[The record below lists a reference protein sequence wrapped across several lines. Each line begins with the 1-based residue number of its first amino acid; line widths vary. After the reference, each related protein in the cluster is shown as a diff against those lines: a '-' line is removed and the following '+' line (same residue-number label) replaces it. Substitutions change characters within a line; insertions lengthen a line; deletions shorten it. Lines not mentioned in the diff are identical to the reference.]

1 MENDIRKI
9 PVHVSIIM
17 DGNGRWAK
25 EKGLSRIYGH
35 REGAESVR
43 ASCRLAME
51 SGGKYL
57 SLFAFSE
64 ENWGR
69 PKEEVDA
76 LMGLMLDSL
85 VNERRM
91 FMDNRIRFRV
101 IGSEQGISG
110 EILDRIASLE
120 AETRDFDAMTLI
132 VFFNYSGKWDI
143 MQAAEKF
150 ACRKSAMGASG
161 TSGDVS
167 DKEIFESCLSTYG
180 IPDPDLLIRTS
191 GEKRLSNFMLWQC
204 AYTEFYFAD
213 VFWPDFREKDW
224 ALALDSYSNRDRRYG
239 KIK

>member
-1 MENDIRKI
+1 
-9 PVHVSIIM
+9 M

-51 SGGKYL
+51 SGVKYL

-150 ACRKSAMGASG
+150 ACRKSAMGSSG

-213 VFWPDFREKDW
+213 VFWPDFREKYW
-224 ALALDSYSNRDRRYG
+224 AFALDSYSNRDRRYG

>member
-1 MENDIRKI
+1 
-9 PVHVSIIM
+9 
-17 DGNGRWAK
+17 
-25 EKGLSRIYGH
+25 
-35 REGAESVR
+35 
-43 ASCRLAME
+43 
-51 SGGKYL
+51 
-57 SLFAFSE
+57 
-64 ENWGR
+64 
-69 PKEEVDA
+69 
-76 LMGLMLDSL
+76 
-85 VNERRM
+85 
-91 FMDNRIRFRV
+91 MDNRIRFKV

-161 TSGDVS
+161 ASGDVS

>member
-51 SGGKYL
+51 SGVKYL

-150 ACRKSAMGASG
+150 ACRKSAMGSSG

-224 ALALDSYSNRDRRYG
+224 ALALDCYSNRDRRYG
-239 KIK
+239 RIK